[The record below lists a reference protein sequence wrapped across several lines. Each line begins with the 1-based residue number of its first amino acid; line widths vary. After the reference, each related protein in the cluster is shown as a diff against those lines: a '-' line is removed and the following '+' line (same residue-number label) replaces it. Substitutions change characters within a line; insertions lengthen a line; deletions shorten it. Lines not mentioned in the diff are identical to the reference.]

1 MRRRSL
7 AKVTL
12 TKARYYFD
20 QTELSVADR
29 AAFEREIETAIV
41 TARSVTQHIQSE
53 FMYQPGF
60 GHWWSPYQQMMD
72 QDPLFKLF
80 RNTRNF
86 ILKEGPVDVHK
97 VITASPRVIAVVSV
111 VVEARVIRGK
121 PWYRRSPTILWQDF
135 HAAMMR
141 PIRKWLRHREIA
153 RQRPQDQEQPSR
165 QATESFYFDDPQ
177 WRHRPAPEWRNRPAL
192 ELLREY
198 LDRLEEIVN
207 AAEAKFAP
215 PGDDEKG
222 DSDE

>member
-1 MRRRSL
+1 MGVNHPGDCRAFLTLPAGNHPDRGWTCSL
-7 AKVTL
+7 RQGSPLGRAD
-12 TKARYYFD
+12 AR
-20 QTELSVADR
+20 AD
-29 AAFEREIETAIV
+29 
-41 TARSVTQHIQSE
+41 
-53 FMYQPGF
+53 
-60 GHWWSPYQQMMD
+60 
-72 QDPLFKLF
+72 K
-80 RNTRNF
+80 
-86 ILKEGPVDVHK
+86 GPVDVHK
-97 VITASPRVIAVVSV
+97 VITASARAIAVVSV

-141 PIRKWLRHREIA
+141 PIRKWLRHHEIA
-153 RQRPQDQEQPSR
+153 RQRAQDQEQPSR
-165 QATESFYFDDPQ
+165 QATECFYFDDPQ
-177 WRHRPAPEWRNRPAL
+177 WRHRLAPEWRNRPAL